1 MEASGEVTRL
11 LSEAGR
17 GNKAV
22 IDQLLPLV
30 YPDLHRI
37 ASSYFRGERR
47 EHTLQPTALV
57 NEAYLR
63 LVGQNNVDWRDR
75 LQFLGVAAI
84 LMRRI
89 LVNYARD
96 RRRAKRGNAPL
107 RVDLDSALIAYEQQT
122 EELLAIDEALT
133 RLADLDAEQA
143 RLVELRFFGGVSMEE
158 TAELLGLSLAT
169 AKRRWES
176 ARAWLRTQVA

>member
-1 MEASGEVTRL
+1 
-11 LSEAGR
+11 
-17 GNKAV
+17 
-22 IDQLLPLV
+22 
-30 YPDLHRI
+30 
-37 ASSYFRGERR
+37 
-47 EHTLQPTALV
+47 
-57 NEAYLR
+57 
-63 LVGQNNVDWRDR
+63 
-75 LQFLGVAAI
+75 
-84 LMRRI
+84 
-89 LVNYARD
+89 VNYARD